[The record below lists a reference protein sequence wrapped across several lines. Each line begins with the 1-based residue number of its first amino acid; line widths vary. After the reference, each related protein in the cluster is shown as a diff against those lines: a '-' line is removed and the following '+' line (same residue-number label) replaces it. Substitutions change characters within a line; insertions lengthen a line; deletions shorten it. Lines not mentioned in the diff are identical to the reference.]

1 MSIDKKLRDSFSEIT
16 PPTKNEAIV
25 RHVIERADKMDKNNN
40 NSKCRMNR
48 MSVIIIAAATAVVAG
63 TVTVGS
69 ATGWSFNPAFNQASK
84 VIADNNGSHYV
95 SVYSP
100 EEAETKPSE
109 AAPVEVGA
117 NAALEEA
124 FDYLSGGRE
133 LDLWYSLD
141 NFKLNIKGV
150 CADSFAAYVLYDI
163 IFDSDFN
170 YSPKEGWTAWEPVV
184 IPEAIDKALDE
195 QPELGMA
202 CSFSHGVISKE
213 GNVLHCYTMPK
224 LFNEYTWDGKTMTLD
239 FISIRRYIP
248 SRSEKDEQLC
258 TDYEELSFGEN
269 GLTVEIPIDFP
280 IFESTLWEINKP
292 LDLSADE
299 HNKQWLGNKQ
309 DCTLKYF
316 SASPL
321 SYSFY
326 VEADTSGFSKGDYYY
341 LTTSINAGD
350 SAIQTVFG
358 EGQIWN
364 DDGGQGEVG
373 IFAQPIA
380 PSDITS
386 ITVCGQTF
394 ELG

>member
-40 NSKCRMNR
+40 SKRRMNR

-63 TVTVGS
+63 TVTVGA
-69 ATGWSFNPAFNQASK
+69 ATGWSFNPAFNQVAK

-95 SVYSP
+95 SVYSS
-100 EEAETKPSE
+100 EEAEKKPSD
-109 AAPVEVGA
+109 AAPVEAGA
-117 NAALEEA
+117 NAALGET
-124 FDYLSGGRE
+124 FDYLSGGKE
-133 LDLWYSLD
+133 LDLWYSFD

-269 GLTVEIPIDFP
+269 GLTVEIPIDFT

-299 HNKQWLGNKQ
+299 HNKQWLGDKQ
-309 DCTLKYF
+309 DSTLKYF

-321 SYSFY
+321 TYRLYF
-326 VEADTSGFSKGDYYY
+326 EADTSGFTKGDCYN

-350 SAIQTVFG
+350 SSVQTVFG
-358 EGQIWN
+358 EGLIWN

-373 IFAQPIA
+373 IFVQPIA